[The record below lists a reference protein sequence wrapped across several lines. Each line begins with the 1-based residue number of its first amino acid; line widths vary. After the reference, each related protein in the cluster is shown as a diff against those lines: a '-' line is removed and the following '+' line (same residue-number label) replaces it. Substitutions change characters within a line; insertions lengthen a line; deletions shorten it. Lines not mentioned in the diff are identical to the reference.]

1 MWFGHSKWTKNT
13 LCLFRRVCV
22 CKWQGL
28 ITALI
33 RPSLHSTHNHTLT
46 RLLAVVSQCLCYAG
60 LLFRKHCNTQQSWSV
75 TTAAWLRM
83 IYLGY
88 LRYFSWTAH
97 TGSFELYLRQQRLCL
112 KVCIYTVKEPLWHS
126 LTLSWAAVCLVYYC
140 TVLTCLFLS
149 QVLWTTFARSLS
161 LMSQPLNPA
170 VPPQHT
176 LNTHTHTKMSSVQR
190 ACILN
195 TAFSREFTE
204 IVHQNLKHFDWPW

>member
-13 LCLFRRVCV
+13 LCLFGKVCV

-60 LLFRKHCNTQQSWSV
+60 LLFRKHCNTQQRCALSHTASV

-83 IYLGY
+83 IYLEY

-97 TGSFELYLRQQRLCL
+97 TGSFVLYLRQAHNRLHLYCQRAA
-112 KVCIYTVKEPLWHS
+112 
-126 LTLSWAAVCLVYYC
+126 LTLAHTELYLLYMPVSVTSALNDFCKV
-140 TVLTCLFLS
+140 
-149 QVLWTTFARSLS
+149 TFSNESAIKPCSPTS
-161 LMSQPLNPA
+161 
-170 VPPQHT
+170 
-176 LNTHTHTKMSSVQR
+176 THT
-190 ACILN
+190 
-195 TAFSREFTE
+195 
-204 IVHQNLKHFDWPW
+204 